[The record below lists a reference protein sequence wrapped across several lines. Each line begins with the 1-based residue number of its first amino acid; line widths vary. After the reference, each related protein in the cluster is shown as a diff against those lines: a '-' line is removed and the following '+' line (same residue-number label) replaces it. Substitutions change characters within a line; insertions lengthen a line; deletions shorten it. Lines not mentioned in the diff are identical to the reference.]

1 MHNSKFKIQNRPLAM
16 RAGLFVFCILQL
28 ALLSACAKA
37 KAADLGPDGP
47 PLAMSAP
54 PPRVI
59 TPMETTTTEAP
70 PTPAPEPTAA
80 APAGT
85 PPPRVARPQ
94 PRTEPPAPVAAAPPP
109 PAPTTPPALEVRSV
123 PSAAAAAE
131 EKKVR
136 DVMKRAADDLGRV
149 TWQRLSAEGKEQY
162 DQSKRFNELADQA
175 LKDKNFI
182 LAMTLAE
189 KAATFAAELAAR

>member
-1 MHNSKFKIQNRPLAM
+1 MQNSKCKVFVPLFA
-16 RAGLFVFCILQL
+16 FCISHL
-28 ALLSACAKA
+28 ALTAACAKA
-37 KAADLGPDGP
+37 KAADLVPDGP

-59 TPMETTTTEAP
+59 TPMEDTTEAP
-70 PTPAPEPTAA
+70 PPAPAPEPTAA

-85 PPPRVARPQ
+85 PPPRAARPQ
-94 PRTEPPAPVAAAPPP
+94 PRVEPPAPVAAQTPP
-109 PAPTTPPALEVRSV
+109 PAPAVQPALEVRSV

-131 EKKVR
+131 EKKIR
-136 DVMKRAADDLGRV
+136 EVMQRAAGDLGRV
-149 TWQRLSAEGKEQY
+149 TWQRLSADGKVQY
-162 DQSKRFNELADQA
+162 DQSKRFSEQAEEA